1 VNDDAA
7 LGRITKDVPD
17 PDHAGQFLNVDLLT
31 TFPHPLQ
38 TLVDEGFH
46 ALKVAAGDSIS
57 AAIGTEG
64 QLRVWGSFRVGLV
77 SLYSDPHYLISIH
90 TGQRGRAWF
99 LDRPDAPIYPES
111 RASK

>member
-1 VNDDAA
+1 MNDDAA

-17 PDHAGQFLNVDLLT
+17 PDNPGQFLNVDLLT

-38 TLVDEGFH
+38 TDGFR

-64 QLRVWGSFRVGLV
+64 ELRVWGSFRVGL
-77 SLYSDPHYLISIH
+77 PLIFQSALSYRRP
-90 TGQRGRAWF
+90 GQRGGAWF
-99 LDRPDAPIYPES
+99 LDRPDTSVHPES
-111 RASK
+111 RTSK